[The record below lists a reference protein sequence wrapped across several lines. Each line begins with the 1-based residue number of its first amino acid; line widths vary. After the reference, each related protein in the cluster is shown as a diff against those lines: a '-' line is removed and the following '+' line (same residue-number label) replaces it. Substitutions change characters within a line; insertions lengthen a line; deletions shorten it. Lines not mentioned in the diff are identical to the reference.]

1 MNTPDVIYKMQ
12 EAARTNSKEAYR
24 MYAEWQNKLTGQTEI
39 RGQLDFCLDEC
50 EPVSLDD
57 VEPASEI
64 VKRFCTG
71 AVSFGSISDEAHRTM
86 AIAMNR
92 LGGRS
97 NTGEGGEDPM
107 RFQPLPEGELEI
119 GNQKIPVFEG
129 DTLRSRIKQVASGR
143 FGVTIE
149 YLSNADEIQIKLAQG
164 AKPGEGGEL
173 PGYKVVGTIAK
184 TRRATP
190 GVGLISPP
198 PHHDMYSIEDVAQL
212 IADLKHANPAAEIS
226 IKLVSRIGVGVIAA
240 GVTKGKVDRVLVSGM
255 SGGTGAAKWGS
266 IKHCGLPWEIGLAE
280 THQTL
285 VLNGLRDR
293 VKVGTDGQIRTG
305 KDCALAACLGAE
317 EVCLSTAPLIVMGC
331 IMMRKC
337 HLNTCPVGVAT
348 QDPELR
354 KKFAGSPDQVINYF
368 WMVAEEV
375 RSIMSEL
382 GFRSVDEMIGRADM
396 LERLNAMESVNSKA
410 AQLDMTPILTPSRS
424 LHPTAGL
431 RQVMSQDH
439 GLDKALDLTLIAK
452 AAAAIDHQA
461 PVSIGPLPVQ

>member
-97 NTGEGGEDPM
+97 NTGEGGEDPL
-107 RFQPLPEGELEI
+107 RFTALKEGELEI

-149 YLSNADEIQIKLAQG
+149 YLSNADELQIKLAQG

-173 PGYKVVGTIAK
+173 PGYKVIGKIAE
-184 TRRATP
+184 TRKATP

-212 IADLKHANPAAEIS
+212 IMDLKNANTSARVS
-226 IKLVSRIGVGVIAA
+226 VKLVARVGIGVIAS
-240 GVTKGKVDRVLVSGM
+240 GVVKGKAD
-255 SGGTGAAKWGS
+255 
-266 IKHCGLPWEIGLAE
+266 
-280 THQTL
+280 
-285 VLNGLRDR
+285 
-293 VKVGTDGQIRTG
+293 
-305 KDCALAACLGAE
+305 
-317 EVCLSTAPLIVMGC
+317 
-331 IMMRKC
+331 
-337 HLNTCPVGVAT
+337 HLTI
-348 QDPELR
+348 
-354 KKFAGSPDQVINYF
+354 S
-368 WMVAEEV
+368 
-375 RSIMSEL
+375 
-382 GFRSVDEMIGRADM
+382 
-396 LERLNAMESVNSKA
+396 
-410 AQLDMTPILTPSRS
+410 
-424 LHPTAGL
+424 
-431 RQVMSQDH
+431 
-439 GLDKALDLTLIAK
+439 
-452 AAAAIDHQA
+452 
-461 PVSIGPLPVQ
+461 